1 MDLIYGTPP
10 QEVPATYD
18 DYAEEVAD
26 RMRTAFSIVRDSLK
40 RSAERNKLY
49 YNLRVKLKQYQ
60 PGNWVY
66 YYNPRKFKGK
76 QEKWQRK
83 YSGPF
88 LVEKT
93 VGEVN
98 VIIRKNKNAK
108 PMCVHIDKLK
118 PYTAEDTPQS
128 WLQLQEVGHE
138 APVLEE
144 QQENLEVENQ
154 GETTT
159 DVKRREPSPL
169 APILSEES
177 AKITDEAQC
186 VQAMPGDYAVAGM
199 PPANFRTPRPR
210 RERRVPV
217 RFRQ

>member
-1 MDLIYGTPP
+1 
-10 QEVPATYD
+10 
-18 DYAEEVAD
+18 
-26 RMRTAFSIVRDSLK
+26 MRTAYSIVRDSLK

-49 YNLRVKLKQYQ
+49 YNLRVKPKQYQ

-88 LVEKT
+88 LIEKT

-98 VIIRKNKNAK
+98 VIIRKNKNEK

-128 WLQLQEVGHE
+128 WLQLQEAGHE
-138 APVLEE
+138 EPVLGE
-144 QQENLEVENQ
+144 Q
-154 GETTT
+154 
-159 DVKRREPSPL
+159 
-169 APILSEES
+169 LSL
-177 AKITDEAQC
+177 IHI
-186 VQAMPGDYAVAGM
+186 
-199 PPANFRTPRPR
+199 
-210 RERRVPV
+210 
-217 RFRQ
+217 